1 MNSVKDIKNAWNRPV
16 VRSTYRGFSHCPSK
30 SNRQRQSPR
39 RYELC
44 TNPLETYI
52 NNGFAPN
59 KGAKLAYKVS
69 RESDKITPGASTV
82 AKFKTLTGNF
92 ARISVRL
99 KHSVE

>member
-1 MNSVKDIKNAWNRPV
+1 MNSVKDIKK
-16 VRSTYRGFSHCPSK
+16 RGIVLLSVPQPEASRIAYLM
-30 SNRQRQSPR
+30 NRQRQSPR

-92 ARISVRL
+92 ARISGCL

>member
-1 MNSVKDIKNAWNRPV
+1 MNSVKDIKKAWNRPV
-16 VRSTYRGFSHCPSK
+16 VRSTYRGFSHCPSQ

-52 NNGFAPN
+52 NNWFAPN

-82 AKFKTLTGNF
+82 AKFEI
-92 ARISVRL
+92 RY
-99 KHSVE
+99 